1 LVVQELARINDAMLI
16 LKLASKPRPSG
27 QWAANDVDVFAG
39 ESHIGRI
46 MWMHAAPADCKW
58 FWTITARVP
67 QQQHDRGYA
76 ATGQETMT
84 AFKLAWSPKS

>member
-1 LVVQELARINDAMLI
+1 MLT
-16 LKLASKPRPSG
+16 LKHASKSRPSG
-27 QWAANDVDVFAG
+27 QWSHDDYDVLDG
-39 ESHIGRI
+39 DQHIGRI
-46 MWMHAAPADCKW
+46 MWTHEASRDTPW